1 VAVTSARE
9 SSPALAG
16 FANPGGNA
24 RERGMPR
31 SRKAPAPKTV
41 TGDRGTVI
49 ESADGALSF
58 SLRIAGG
65 RLFIERT
72 HRSRAGTMAV
82 QCLLIG
88 GQEEF
93 RRWCEVE
100 PTRFEHPVIFDRLWR
115 YGDEVLGRRDC

>member
-1 VAVTSARE
+1 MADTSARE

-16 FANPGGNA
+16 FANRGGNP
-24 RERGMPR
+24 RERGIRR
-31 SRKAPAPKTV
+31 SSKAPKTA

-72 HRSRAGTMAV
+72 HRSQAGTMAV

-100 PTRFEHPVIFDRLWR
+100 PTRFEHPVVFDRLWR